1 MKKKIEINIQPVPP
15 LPSEVIE
22 AKKNHTLVLF
32 IGAGVSRIDGCE
44 SWDSLSHRLLD
55 KCYSQEIINYKEYK
69 RLELYGAKE
78 LLSIVK
84 GLLENAGKQNTFY
97 SEFKRSLSGNDKKKA
112 KTLSSEYFLFYV

>member
-78 LLSIVK
+78 LLTIVK
-84 GLLENAGKQNTFY
+84 GVRYMVVILMKIWWLMQ
-97 SEFKRSLSGNDKKKA
+97 R
-112 KTLSSEYFLFYV
+112 KTHHYLPVQL